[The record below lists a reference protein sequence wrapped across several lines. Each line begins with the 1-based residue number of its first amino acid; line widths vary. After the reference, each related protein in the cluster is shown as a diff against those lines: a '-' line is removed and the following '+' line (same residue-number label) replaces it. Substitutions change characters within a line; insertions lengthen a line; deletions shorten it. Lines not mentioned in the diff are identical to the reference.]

1 MVHELLHTGA
11 GLRRELVSF
20 GIIHRRGGTTE
31 LVRAPRQRTS
41 LPQHAVTAFAD
52 RGAARST
59 SSSVMP
65 QIVLCSTSR
74 SRLSD
79 SDLGAVACHLSARV
93 SVVDSRRELP
103 TTSTCRSS
111 ERIKIVDRRSLPDSN
126 RPSPPHR
133 ARALGTGAA
142 AERHAGQVDPMT
154 ALIKHGMLL
163 QSAHGP
169 LPNVAEMIAGE
180 PIRGSWWNHPA
191 SRSIF
196 DALNLLAE
204 SPDVVRMRLV
214 NGKVTLVHRRLWPAL
229 VRIADRFP
237 AKNLAAIHEE
247 HTASGAHRVQAEAFP
262 DWVPN
267 DVLQAAKALS
277 VEDAL
282 TELPAYFRRS

>member
-1 MVHELLHTGA
+1 
-11 GLRRELVSF
+11 
-20 GIIHRRGGTTE
+20 
-31 LVRAPRQRTS
+31 
-41 LPQHAVTAFAD
+41 
-52 RGAARST
+52 
-59 SSSVMP
+59 
-65 QIVLCSTSR
+65 
-74 SRLSD
+74 
-79 SDLGAVACHLSARV
+79 
-93 SVVDSRRELP
+93 
-103 TTSTCRSS
+103 
-111 ERIKIVDRRSLPDSN
+111 
-126 RPSPPHR
+126 
-133 ARALGTGAA
+133 
-142 AERHAGQVDPMT
+142 MT

-180 PIRGSWWNHPA
+180 PIRGNWWNHPA

-262 DWVPN
+262 DWVPD
-267 DVLQAAKALS
+267 DVRQAAEALS

-282 TELPAYFRRS
+282 TELPVFFRRS

>member
-1 MVHELLHTGA
+1 M
-11 GLRRELVSF
+11 
-20 GIIHRRGGTTE
+20 
-31 LVRAPRQRTS
+31 
-41 LPQHAVTAFAD
+41 
-52 RGAARST
+52 
-59 SSSVMP
+59 
-65 QIVLCSTSR
+65 
-74 SRLSD
+74 
-79 SDLGAVACHLSARV
+79 
-93 SVVDSRRELP
+93 
-103 TTSTCRSS
+103 
-111 ERIKIVDRRSLPDSN
+111 
-126 RPSPPHR
+126 
-133 ARALGTGAA
+133 
-142 AERHAGQVDPMT
+142 ERHAGRVDPMT

-196 DALNLLAE
+196 DALNQLAE

-247 HTASGAHRVQAEAFP
+247 HTASGAHRVQTEAFP
-262 DWVPN
+262 DWVPH
-267 DVLQAAKALS
+267 DVLQAADALS

-282 TELPAYFRRS
+282 TELPVFFRRS

>member
-1 MVHELLHTGA
+1 
-11 GLRRELVSF
+11 
-20 GIIHRRGGTTE
+20 
-31 LVRAPRQRTS
+31 
-41 LPQHAVTAFAD
+41 
-52 RGAARST
+52 
-59 SSSVMP
+59 
-65 QIVLCSTSR
+65 
-74 SRLSD
+74 
-79 SDLGAVACHLSARV
+79 
-93 SVVDSRRELP
+93 
-103 TTSTCRSS
+103 
-111 ERIKIVDRRSLPDSN
+111 
-126 RPSPPHR
+126 
-133 ARALGTGAA
+133 
-142 AERHAGQVDPMT
+142 MT

-247 HTASGAHRVQAEAFP
+247 HTASGAHRVQDEAFP

-267 DVLQAAKALS
+267 DVLHAAKALGGGRVDRAACVLPTLMNTTSSGDS
-277 VEDAL
+277 VSCVAQSDCRSTVA
-282 TELPAYFRRS
+282 PHRRRAYLRWTDRRRVGSRRAW